1 MTLSV
6 EVRGLSVRFDEVAAV
21 DDVTFSLEGGKVYG
35 LLGRNGA
42 GKTTLLSVLAAYRR
56 PSAGIAR
63 VGGEDPF
70 ENPRI
75 MPQVCFVRENLDI
88 YETDNVKY
96 AFKLAKTWRP
106 HWNGE
111 LAERLADR
119 FKLPMK
125 RSVGK
130 LSRGMKSALGV
141 TIGLASRSPLTMFDE
156 AYLGMDAPSRYA
168 FYDELLADYM
178 EYPRTIIMSTHLI
191 DEVSS
196 LFEHVLILDRGRLSI
211 HDDAEA
217 LRSRG
222 AAIIGP
228 AGAVDRIT
236 AGLSVL
242 KEEQLGGT
250 KSVTVYGPVSHE
262 LELQARTEGLEL
274 GPVALQDLFIHLT
287 SDREERP

>member
-1 MTLSV
+1 MT
-6 EVRGLSVRFDEVAAV
+6 VRFGDVAAV
-21 DDVTFSLEGGKVYG
+21 DDVSFRLEGGKLYG

-42 GKTTLLSVLAAYRR
+42 GKTSLLSVLAAYRR
-56 PSAGIAR
+56 PSSGSAK

-75 MPQVCFVRENLDI
+75 MPQVCLVRENLDV

-96 AFKLAKTWRP
+96 AFKLARTWRP
-106 HWNGE
+106 HWDAE
-111 LAERLADR
+111 LADQLAEQ
-119 FKLPMK
+119 FKLPLK

-168 FYDELLADYM
+168 FYDALLADYM
-178 EYPRTIIMSTHLI
+178 AHPRTIIMSTHLI

-196 LFEHVLILDRGRLSI
+196 LFEEVLILDQGRLAV

-228 AGAVDRIT
+228 AAAVNRII
-236 AGLSVL
+236 AGLTVL
-242 KEEQLGGT
+242 RSEQLGGT
-250 KSVTVYGPVSHE
+250 KSVTVYGPLPDG
-262 LELQARTEGLEL
+262 LEQRARSEGLEI

-287 SDREERP
+287 SDGKEQQP